1 MCGLSRGGE
10 AGGRETDEQK
20 RTRNERG
27 REGGRGR
34 GATGEGPGR
43 GWGGSKGSKTRG
55 MRRERRG
62 EEREGAEKRRNFK
75 EDEAGTG
82 ADYLRAERYDDYDL
96 RRLERKWWVD
106 V

>member
-1 MCGLSRGGE
+1 
-10 AGGRETDEQK
+10 
-20 RTRNERG
+20 
-27 REGGRGR
+27 
-34 GATGEGPGR
+34 
-43 GWGGSKGSKTRG
+43 

-82 ADYLRAERYDDYDL
+82 ADYLRAERYDDYDQ